1 MKVRGW
7 TRTDHVGDAKMSK
20 IATERAKEV
29 KRIRAERQAQ
39 VKVSRNRQQEI
50 RQGVISR
57 LILRVVKGKV

>member
-1 MKVRGW
+1 
-7 TRTDHVGDAKMSK
+7 MSK